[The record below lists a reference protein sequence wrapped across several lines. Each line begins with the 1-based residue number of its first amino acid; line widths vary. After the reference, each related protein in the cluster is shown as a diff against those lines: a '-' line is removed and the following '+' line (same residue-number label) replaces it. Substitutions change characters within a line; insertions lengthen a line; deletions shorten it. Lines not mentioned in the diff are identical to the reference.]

1 MLLSRE
7 YQLLILQSMFE
18 EYPDLKN
25 TAVLLNNLEKEDY
38 DKFIANIVYLQEH
51 GLIKPFVF
59 IANYDG
65 MGEALINA
73 GHCQGITAKGIDFM
87 MQDGGLS
94 AILNTKIVKL
104 HPDTIRDLLQNRIQA
119 SSLENKEELID
130 KIKSIPIE
138 VAKNLLDKLLDKGL
152 ENIPLELLRLW
163 QTL

>member
-1 MLLSRE
+1 MG
-7 YQLLILQSMFE
+7 F
-18 EYPDLKN
+18 
-25 TAVLLNNLEKEDY
+25 
-38 DKFIANIVYLQEH
+38 
-51 GLIKPFVF
+51 IKPFVF

-138 VAKNLLDKLLDKGL
+138 SRQKPA
-152 ENIPLELLRLW
+152 R
-163 QTL
+163 QTLG